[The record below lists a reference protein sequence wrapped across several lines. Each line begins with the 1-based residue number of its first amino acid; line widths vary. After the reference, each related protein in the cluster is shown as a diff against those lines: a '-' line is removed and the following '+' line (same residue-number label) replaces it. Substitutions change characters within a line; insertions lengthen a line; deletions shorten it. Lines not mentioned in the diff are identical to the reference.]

1 MDINYRLLIHSTFIH
16 YKIPCSLSRKKK
28 RVEYKMFGNLSQNMF
43 HDLSEHP
50 TQNRFISR
58 SVMQALMHRASQSAP
73 QVQAGRCQVE
83 TTERQFDSFI
93 VLPLNGFDR
102 LTV

>member
-58 SVMQALMHRASQSAP
+58 SVMQALMHRAPRSAP
-73 QVQAGRCQVE
+73 QFKLDAVR
-83 TTERQFDSFI
+83 
-93 VLPLNGFDR
+93 
-102 LTV
+102 